1 MPQELEDISKEVI
14 GLLKMG
20 SYNPEALIVN
30 YYHWK
35 NVMGG
40 HLDDGEPDQVH
51 PIVSFS
57 FGLSCVF
64 LAGGRTKD
72 TQPIA
77 LRLDSGDVMVMAD
90 EARRVFHGVPRVLQE
105 SYKGSEY
112 SGLFPSE

>member
-1 MPQELEDISKEVI
+1 MPKELEEISKEVI
-14 GLLKMG
+14 DLLEMG

-40 HLDDGEPDQVH
+40 HLDDGEPDQEH

-72 TQPIA
+72 TEPIA
-77 LRLDSGDVMVMAD
+77 LRLDSGDVMVMAG
-90 EARRVFHGVPRVLQE
+90 EARRVFHGVPRVL
-105 SYKGSEY
+105 
-112 SGLFPSE
+112 